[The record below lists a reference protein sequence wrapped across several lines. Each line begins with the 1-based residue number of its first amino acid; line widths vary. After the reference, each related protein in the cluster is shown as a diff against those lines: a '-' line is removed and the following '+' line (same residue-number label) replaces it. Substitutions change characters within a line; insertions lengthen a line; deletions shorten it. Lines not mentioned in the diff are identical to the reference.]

1 MEKKR
6 PNIAEQMILTLQK
19 QNEMQAK
26 IIEEQRE
33 TIVLQTQ
40 QNREFAEMLRQIMKL
55 LRGED

>member
-33 TIVLQTQ
+33 TIALQTQ